1 MNKKCASKG
10 EKPIAY
16 KIADAAHL
24 LSVSPASVR
33 RLIARGDLKA
43 IRKLR
48 HVLVTA
54 ESVRQLAAMEAPDS
68 KGANSAILGK
78 SMLLN
83 ESVDK
88 KTK

>member
-1 MNKKCASKG
+1 MNNKCAPKG

-43 IRKLR
+43 VRKLR
-48 HVLVTA
+48 HVLITSA
-54 ESVRQLAAMEAPDS
+54 SLEA
-68 KGANSAILGK
+68 L
-78 SMLLN
+78 
-83 ESVDK
+83 VQH
-88 KTK
+88 

>member
-1 MNKKCASKG
+1 MIKKCAPEG

-48 HVLVTA
+48 HVLISSA
-54 ESVRQLAAMEAPDS
+54 SLEA
-68 KGANSAILGK
+68 L
-78 SMLLN
+78 
-83 ESVDK
+83 VQQ
-88 KTK
+88 

>member
-1 MNKKCASKG
+1 MIKKCAPKV

-16 KIADAAHL
+16 KISDAAHL

-48 HVLVTA
+48 HVLITSA
-54 ESVRQLAAMEAPDS
+54 SLEA
-68 KGANSAILGK
+68 L
-78 SMLLN
+78 
-83 ESVDK
+83 VQQ
-88 KTK
+88 

>member
-1 MNKKCASKG
+1 MNKQCAPKG

-33 RLIARGDLKA
+33 RLIHRGDLVA

-54 ESVRQLAAMEAPDS
+54 ESVRRLAGIEAPDS
-68 KGANSAILGK
+68 KGAKSAALAA
-78 SMLLN
+78 S
-83 ESVDK
+83 
-88 KTK
+88 